1 MSKDAKY
8 TLYFLL
14 TVLALF
20 LCGIWMLSH
29 NGGGGF
35 EWRDSMT
42 QCTFIRQTRIT
53 LDIGALTVCGPD
65 PIFYRVKETAGEVA
79 GLLKDA
85 GEISDALFFPG
96 TPKRGDSYLLIL
108 GESAEK
114 EYLELSSYG
123 LDESGRR
130 NILALSDLSIYVHA
144 GRDGS
149 ETILFPFILLA
160 DAEGHH
166 PQYITSGQ
174 AYALSG
180 SLPEGYGSVT
190 EFLAWF
196 YEQSPLYRVEA
207 CSGETVVVSFLP
219 SSLEGS
225 PMAGYQREE
234 VYQGTFSITA
244 GGDTLTIH
252 IPDPVT
258 AK

>member
-14 TVLALF
+14 TVLVLF

-29 NGGGGF
+29 NGGGGL
-35 EWRDSMT
+35 EWTDSMT
-42 QCTFIRQTRIT
+42 QCTFIRQTQVT

-96 TPKRGDSYLLIL
+96 TPKRDDSYLLIL
-108 GESAEK
+108 GDGAEK
-114 EYLELSSYG
+114 EYLELSARG

-130 NILALSDLSIYVHA
+130 NILALSDLSVYVHA
-144 GRDGS
+144 GRGDS
-149 ETILFPFILLA
+149 KAILFPFILLA
-160 DAEGHH
+160 DDGGH
-166 PQYITSGQ
+166 PSYVTSGQ
-174 AYALSG
+174 AYTLSG
-180 SLPEGYGSVT
+180 SLPEGYGNVT
-190 EFLAWF
+190 GFLAWF
-196 YEQSPLYRVEA
+196 YEQSPLYRVED

-225 PMAGYQREE
+225 VMAENQKEK
-234 VYQGTFSITA
+234 VYLGTFSITT
-244 GGDTLTIH
+244 GEKTLTIDL
-252 IPDPVT
+252 PGQ
-258 AK
+258 

>member
-96 TPKRGDSYLLIL
+96 TPKRDDSYLLIL
-108 GESAEK
+108 GEGAEK
-114 EYLELSSYG
+114 EYLELTSYG
-123 LDESGRR
+123 LDDSGRR
-130 NILALSDLSIYVHA
+130 NTLALSDLSVYVHA
-144 GRDGS
+144 GRGDS
-149 ETILFPFILLA
+149 KAILFPFILLA
-160 DAEGHH
+160 DDGGH
-166 PQYITSGQ
+166 PSYVTSGQ
-174 AYALSG
+174 AYTLSG

-190 EFLAWF
+190 GFLAWF
-196 YEQSPLYRVEA
+196 YEQSPLYRVED

-225 PMAGYQREE
+225 LMAENQKEK
-234 VYQGTFSITA
+234 VYLGTFSITT
-244 GGDTLTIH
+244 GEKTLTIDL
-252 IPDPVT
+252 PGQ
-258 AK
+258 

>member
-20 LCGIWMLSH
+20 FCYIWMLSH
-29 NGGGGF
+29 NGGGGL
-35 EWRDSMT
+35 EWTDSMT

-65 PIFYRVKETAGEVA
+65 PIFYHVKETAGEVA

-96 TPKRGDSYLLIL
+96 TPKRDDSYLLIL
-108 GESAEK
+108 GEGAEK
-114 EYLELSSYG
+114 EYLELTSYG
-123 LDESGRR
+123 LDDSGRR
-130 NILALSDLSIYVHA
+130 NTLALSDLSIYVHA
-144 GRDGS
+144 GRGDS
-149 ETILFPFILLA
+149 KAILFPFILLA
-160 DAEGHH
+160 DDGGH
-166 PQYITSGQ
+166 PSYVTSGQ
-174 AYALSG
+174 AYTLSG

-190 EFLAWF
+190 GFLAWF
-196 YEQSPLYRVEA
+196 YEQSPLYRVED

-225 PMAGYQREE
+225 LMAENQKEK
-234 VYQGTFSITA
+234 VYLGTFSITT
-244 GGDTLTIH
+244 GEKTLTIDL
-252 IPDPVT
+252 PGQ
-258 AK
+258 

>member
-42 QCTFIRQTRIT
+42 QWTFIRQTRIT

-65 PIFYRVKETAGEVA
+65 PIFYHVKETAGEVA

-96 TPKRGDSYLLIL
+96 TPKRDDSYLLIL
-108 GESAEK
+108 GEGAEK
-114 EYLELSSYG
+114 EYLELTSYG
-123 LDESGRR
+123 LDDSGRR
-130 NILALSDLSIYVHA
+130 NTLALSDLSIYVHA
-144 GRDGS
+144 GRGDS
-149 ETILFPFILLA
+149 KAILFPFILLA
-160 DAEGHH
+160 DDGGH
-166 PQYITSGQ
+166 PSYVTSGQ
-174 AYALSG
+174 AYTLSG

-190 EFLAWF
+190 GFLAWF
-196 YEQSPLYRVEA
+196 YEQSPLYRVED

-225 PMAGYQREE
+225 LMAENQKEK
-234 VYQGTFSITA
+234 VYLGTFSITT
-244 GGDTLTIH
+244 GEKTLTIDL
-252 IPDPVT
+252 PGQ
-258 AK
+258 

>member
-14 TVLALF
+14 TVQALF

-29 NGGGGF
+29 NGGGGL
-35 EWRDSMT
+35 EWTDSMT

-65 PIFYRVKETAGEVA
+65 PIFYHVKETAGEVA

-96 TPKRGDSYLLIL
+96 TPKRDDSYLLIL
-108 GESAEK
+108 GEGAEK
-114 EYLELSSYG
+114 EYLELTSYG
-123 LDESGRR
+123 LDDSGRR
-130 NILALSDLSIYVHA
+130 NTLALSDLSIYVHA
-144 GRDGS
+144 GRGDS
-149 ETILFPFILLA
+149 KAILFPFILLA
-160 DAEGHH
+160 DDGGH
-166 PQYITSGQ
+166 PSYVTSGQ
-174 AYALSG
+174 AYTLSG

-190 EFLAWF
+190 GFLAWF
-196 YEQSPLYRVEA
+196 YEQSPLYRVED

-225 PMAGYQREE
+225 LMAENQKEK
-234 VYQGTFSITA
+234 VYLGTFSITT
-244 GGDTLTIH
+244 GEKTLTIDL
-252 IPDPVT
+252 PGQ
-258 AK
+258 

>member
-85 GEISDALFFPG
+85 GEISDALSFPG
-96 TPKRGDSYLLIL
+96 TPKRDDSYLLIL
-108 GESAEK
+108 GDGAEK
-114 EYLELSSYG
+114 EYLELSARG

-130 NILALSDLSIYVHA
+130 NILALSDLSVYVHA
-144 GRDGS
+144 GRGDS
-149 ETILFPFILLA
+149 KAILFPFILLA
-160 DAEGHH
+160 DDDGG
-166 PQYITSGQ
+166 YSKYMTSGH

-190 EFLAWF
+190 GFLAWF
-196 YEQSPLYRVEA
+196 YEQSPLYRVED

-225 PMAGYQREE
+225 LMAENQKEK
-234 VYQGTFSITA
+234 VYLGTFSITT
-244 GGDTLTIH
+244 GEKTLTIDL
-252 IPDPVT
+252 PGQ
-258 AK
+258 

>member
-1 MSKDAKY
+1 MPKDTRY
-8 TLYFLL
+8 TLYLL
-14 TVLALF
+14 LSILALILF
-20 LCGIWMLSH
+20 CVFVPDKPGPA
-29 NGGGGF
+29 
-35 EWRDSMT
+35 WRDSMT
-42 QCTFIRQTRIT
+42 QCTFIRQTRISLPIRGT
-53 LDIGALTVCGPD
+53 TDCGPD
-65 PIFYRVKETAGEVA
+65 PIFYHVKETAGEVA
-79 GLLKDA
+79 DLLKDA

-108 GESAEK
+108 GEGAEK

-130 NILALSDLSIYVHA
+130 NTLALSDLSVYVRS

-160 DAEGHH
+160 DAEGRH

-174 AYALSG
+174 AYTLSG
-180 SLPEGYGSVT
+180 SLPEGYGSAT

-196 YEQSPLYRVEA
+196 YEQSPLYRVED
-207 CSGETVVVSFLP
+207 CSAETVVVSFLP

-234 VYQGTFSITA
+234 VYQGTFFVTA
-244 GGDTLTIH
+244 GVDTLTVDLL
-252 IPDPVT
+252 PR
-258 AK
+258 

>member
-20 LCGIWMLSH
+20 LCYIWMLSH

-65 PIFYRVKETAGEVA
+65 PIFYHVKETAGEVA

-96 TPKRGDSYLLIL
+96 TPKRDDSYLLIL
-108 GESAEK
+108 GEGAEK
-114 EYLELSSYG
+114 EYLELTSYG
-123 LDESGRR
+123 LDDSGRR
-130 NILALSDLSIYVHA
+130 NTLALSDLSIYVHA
-144 GRDGS
+144 GRGDS
-149 ETILFPFILLA
+149 KAILFPFILLA
-160 DAEGHH
+160 DDGGH
-166 PQYITSGQ
+166 PSYVTSGQ
-174 AYALSG
+174 AYTLSG

-190 EFLAWF
+190 GFLAWF
-196 YEQSPLYRVEA
+196 YEQSLLYRVED

-225 PMAGYQREE
+225 LMAENQKEK
-234 VYQGTFSITA
+234 VYLGTFSITT
-244 GGDTLTIH
+244 GEKTLTIDL
-252 IPDPVT
+252 PGQ
-258 AK
+258 

>member
-20 LCGIWMLSH
+20 LCYIWMLSH

-96 TPKRGDSYLLIL
+96 TPKRDDSYLLIL
-108 GESAEK
+108 GDGAEK
-114 EYLELSSYG
+114 EYLELSARG

-130 NILALSDLSIYVHA
+130 NILALSDLSVYVHA
-144 GRDGS
+144 GRGDS
-149 ETILFPFILLA
+149 KAILFPFILLA
-160 DAEGHH
+160 DDGGH
-166 PQYITSGQ
+166 PSYVTSGQ
-174 AYALSG
+174 AYTLSG

-190 EFLAWF
+190 GFLAWF
-196 YEQSPLYRVEA
+196 YEQSPLYRVED

-225 PMAGYQREE
+225 LMAENQKEK
-234 VYQGTFSITA
+234 VYLGTFSITT
-244 GGDTLTIH
+244 GEKTLTIDL
-252 IPDPVT
+252 PGQ
-258 AK
+258 

>member
-29 NGGGGF
+29 NGGGGL
-35 EWRDSMT
+35 EWTDSMT

-65 PIFYRVKETAGEVA
+65 PIFYHVKETAGEVA

-96 TPKRGDSYLLIL
+96 TPKRDDSYLLIL
-108 GESAEK
+108 GEGAEK

-123 LDESGRR
+123 LDDSGRR
-130 NILALSDLSIYVHA
+130 NTLALSDLSIYVHA
-144 GRDGS
+144 GRGDS
-149 ETILFPFILLA
+149 KAILFPFILLA
-160 DAEGHH
+160 DDGGH
-166 PQYITSGQ
+166 PSYVTSGQ
-174 AYALSG
+174 AYTLSG

-190 EFLAWF
+190 GFLAWF
-196 YEQSPLYRVEA
+196 YEQSPLYRVED

-225 PMAGYQREE
+225 VMAESQKEK
-234 VYQGTFSITA
+234 VYLGTFSITT
-244 GGDTLTIH
+244 GEKTLTIDL
-252 IPDPVT
+252 PGQ
-258 AK
+258 

>member
-35 EWRDSMT
+35 EWTDSMT

-85 GEISDALFFPG
+85 GEISDALSFPG
-96 TPKRGDSYLLIL
+96 TPKRDDSYLLIL
-108 GESAEK
+108 GDGAEK
-114 EYLELSSYG
+114 EYLELSARG

-130 NILALSDLSIYVHA
+130 NILALSDLSVYVHA
-144 GRDGS
+144 GRGDS
-149 ETILFPFILLA
+149 KAILFPFILLA
-160 DAEGHH
+160 DDDGDY
-166 PQYITSGQ
+166 PKYVTSGQ
-174 AYALSG
+174 AYTLSG
-180 SLPEGYGSVT
+180 SLPEGCVT
-190 EFLAWF
+190 GFLAWF
-196 YEQSPLYRVEA
+196 YEQSPLYRVED

-225 PMAGYQREE
+225 LMAENQKEK
-234 VYQGTFSITA
+234 VYLGTFSITT
-244 GGDTLTIH
+244 GEKTLTIDL
-252 IPDPVT
+252 PGQ
-258 AK
+258 

>member
-29 NGGGGF
+29 NGGGGL
-35 EWRDSMT
+35 ELTDSMT

-65 PIFYRVKETAGEVA
+65 PIFYHVKETAGEVA

-96 TPKRGDSYLLIL
+96 TPKRDDSYLLIL
-108 GESAEK
+108 GEGAEK

-123 LDESGRR
+123 LDDSGRR
-130 NILALSDLSIYVHA
+130 NTLALSDLSIYVHA
-144 GRDGS
+144 GRGDS
-149 ETILFPFILLA
+149 KAILFPFILLA
-160 DAEGHH
+160 DDGGH
-166 PQYITSGQ
+166 PSYVTSGQ
-174 AYALSG
+174 AYTLSG

-190 EFLAWF
+190 GFLAWF
-196 YEQSPLYRVEA
+196 YEQSPLYRVED

-225 PMAGYQREE
+225 VMAESQKEK
-234 VYQGTFSITA
+234 VYLGTFSITT
-244 GGDTLTIH
+244 GEKTLTIDL
-252 IPDPVT
+252 PGQ
-258 AK
+258 

>member
-29 NGGGGF
+29 NGGGGL
-35 EWRDSMT
+35 EWTDSMT

-65 PIFYRVKETAGEVA
+65 PIFYHVKETAGEVA

-96 TPKRGDSYLLIL
+96 TPKRDDSYLLIL
-108 GESAEK
+108 GEGAEK
-114 EYLELSSYG
+114 EYLELTSYG
-123 LDESGRR
+123 LDDSGRR
-130 NILALSDLSIYVHA
+130 NTLALSDLSIYVHA
-144 GRDGS
+144 GRGDS
-149 ETILFPFILLA
+149 KAILFPFILLA
-160 DAEGHH
+160 DDGGH
-166 PQYITSGQ
+166 PSYVTSGQ
-174 AYALSG
+174 AYTLSG

-190 EFLAWF
+190 GFLAWF
-196 YEQSPLYRVEA
+196 YEQSPLYRVED

-225 PMAGYQREE
+225 LMAENQKEK
-234 VYQGTFSITA
+234 VYLGTFSITT
-244 GGDTLTIH
+244 GEKTLTIDL
-252 IPDPVT
+252 PGQ
-258 AK
+258 

>member
-1 MSKDAKY
+1 MPKDARY
-8 TLYFLL
+8 TLYLL
-14 TVLALF
+14 LSILALILFRVF
-20 LCGIWMLSH
+20 LPDKPGPT
-29 NGGGGF
+29 
-35 EWRDSMT
+35 WRDSMT
-42 QCTFIRQTRIT
+42 QCTFIRQTRISLPIRGT
-53 LDIGALTVCGPD
+53 TDCDPD
-65 PIFYRVKETAGEVA
+65 PVFYHVKETAKEVA

-108 GESAEK
+108 GEGAEK

-130 NILALSDLSIYVHA
+130 NTLALSDLSVYVRS

-160 DAEGHH
+160 NEEGY
-166 PQYITSGQ
+166 PKYMTSGQ
-174 AYALSG
+174 AYTLSG
-180 SLPEGYGSVT
+180 SLPEGYGSAT
-190 EFLAWF
+190 GFLAWF

-225 PMAGYQREE
+225 PMAGDQREE
-234 VYQGTFSITA
+234 VYQGTFFITA
-244 GGDTLTIH
+244 GRDTLTVDLL
-252 IPDPVT
+252 PR
-258 AK
+258 

>member
-20 LCGIWMLSH
+20 LCYIWMLSH

-96 TPKRGDSYLLIL
+96 TPKRDDSYLLIL
-108 GESAEK
+108 GEGAEK
-114 EYLELSSYG
+114 EYLELTSYG
-123 LDESGRR
+123 LDDSGRR
-130 NILALSDLSIYVHA
+130 NTLALSDLSIYVHA
-144 GRDGS
+144 GRGDS
-149 ETILFPFILLA
+149 KAILFPFILLA
-160 DAEGHH
+160 DDGGH
-166 PQYITSGQ
+166 PSYVTSGQ
-174 AYALSG
+174 AYTLSG

-190 EFLAWF
+190 GFLAWF
-196 YEQSPLYRVEA
+196 YEQSPLYRVED

-225 PMAGYQREE
+225 LMAENQKEK
-234 VYQGTFSITA
+234 VYLGTFSITT
-244 GGDTLTIH
+244 GEKTLTIDL
-252 IPDPVT
+252 PGQ
-258 AK
+258 

>member
-20 LCGIWMLSH
+20 LCYIWMLSH

-96 TPKRGDSYLLIL
+96 TP
-108 GESAEK
+108 E
-114 EYLELSSYG
+114 
-123 LDESGRR
+123 
-130 NILALSDLSIYVHA
+130 A
-144 GRDGS
+144 GRQLSADPGRWGGEGVPGAVRPWPGRVRAQEYPCAVGPLRICPCWAGRSAKRSCSPSSCWHDDDGDY
-149 ETILFPFILLA
+149 PK
-160 DAEGHH
+160 
-166 PQYITSGQ
+166 YVTSGQ
-174 AYALSG
+174 AYTLSG

-190 EFLAWF
+190 GFLAWF
-196 YEQSPLYRVEA
+196 YEQSLLYRVED

-225 PMAGYQREE
+225 LMAENQKEK
-234 VYQGTFSITA
+234 VYLGTFSITT
-244 GGDTLTIH
+244 GEKTLTIDL
-252 IPDPVT
+252 PGQ
-258 AK
+258 

>member
-1 MSKDAKY
+1 MPKDTRY
-8 TLYFLL
+8 TLYLL
-14 TVLALF
+14 LSILALILF
-20 LCGIWMLSH
+20 CVFVPDKPGPA
-29 NGGGGF
+29 
-35 EWRDSMT
+35 WRDSMT
-42 QCTFIRQTRIT
+42 QCTFIRQTRISLPIRGT
-53 LDIGALTVCGPD
+53 TDCGPD
-65 PIFYRVKETAGEVA
+65 PIFYHVKETAGEVA

-108 GESAEK
+108 GDGAEK
-114 EYLELSSYG
+114 EYLELTFYG
-123 LDESGRR
+123 LDDSGRR
-130 NILALSDLSIYVHA
+130 NTLALSDLSVYVRS

-160 DAEGHH
+160 DEEGYPKYMTPGH
-166 PQYITSGQ
+166 

-190 EFLAWF
+190 GFLAWF

-225 PMAGYQREE
+225 PMTENQKEE
-234 VYQGTFSITA
+234 VYPGTFSITT
-244 GGDTLTIH
+244 GEKTLTIDL
-252 IPDPVT
+252 PGQ
-258 AK
+258 

>member
-85 GEISDALFFPG
+85 GEISDALSFPG
-96 TPKRGDSYLLIL
+96 TLKRDDSYLLIL
-108 GESAEK
+108 GDGAEK
-114 EYLELSSYG
+114 EYLELSARG

-130 NILALSDLSIYVHA
+130 NILALSDLSVYVHA
-144 GRDGS
+144 GRGDS
-149 ETILFPFILLA
+149 KAILFPFILLA
-160 DAEGHH
+160 DDDGGY
-166 PQYITSGQ
+166 PKYVTSGQ
-174 AYALSG
+174 AYTLSG

-190 EFLAWF
+190 GFLAWF
-196 YEQSPLYRVEA
+196 YEQSLLYRVED

-225 PMAGYQREE
+225 LMAENQKEK
-234 VYQGTFSITA
+234 VYLGTFSITT
-244 GGDTLTIH
+244 GEKTLTIDL
-252 IPDPVT
+252 PGQ
-258 AK
+258 

>member
-20 LCGIWMLSH
+20 LCYIWMLSH

-65 PIFYRVKETAGEVA
+65 PIFYHVKETAGEVA

-96 TPKRGDSYLLIL
+96 TPKRDDSYLLIL
-108 GESAEK
+108 GEGAEK
-114 EYLELSSYG
+114 EYLELTSYG
-123 LDESGRR
+123 LDDSGRR
-130 NILALSDLSIYVHA
+130 NTLALSDLSIYVHA
-144 GRDGS
+144 GRGDS
-149 ETILFPFILLA
+149 KAILFPFILLA
-160 DAEGHH
+160 DDGGH
-166 PQYITSGQ
+166 PSYVTSGQ
-174 AYALSG
+174 AYTLSG

-190 EFLAWF
+190 GFLAWF
-196 YEQSPLYRVEA
+196 YEQSPLYRVED

-225 PMAGYQREE
+225 LMAENQKEK
-234 VYQGTFSITA
+234 VYLGTFSITT
-244 GGDTLTIH
+244 GEKTLTIDL
-252 IPDPVT
+252 PGQ
-258 AK
+258 

>member
-1 MSKDAKY
+1 M
-8 TLYFLL
+8 
-14 TVLALF
+14 LALF

-53 LDIGALTVCGPD
+53 LDIGALTGCDPD
-65 PIFYRVKETAGEVA
+65 PIFYHVKETAREVA

-96 TPKRGDSYLLIL
+96 TPKRDDSYLLIL
-108 GESAEK
+108 GEGAEK
-114 EYLELSSYG
+114 EYLELSARG

-130 NILALSDLSIYVHA
+130 NILALSDLSVYVHA
-144 GRDGS
+144 GRGDS
-149 ETILFPFILLA
+149 KALLFPFILLA
-160 DAEGHH
+160 DDDGGY
-166 PQYITSGQ
+166 PKYVTSGQ
-174 AYALSG
+174 AYTLSG

-190 EFLAWF
+190 GFLAWF
-196 YEQSPLYRVEA
+196 YEQSPLYRVED

-225 PMAGYQREE
+225 VMAESQKEK
-234 VYQGTFSITA
+234 VYLGTFSITT
-244 GGDTLTIH
+244 GEKTLTIDL
-252 IPDPVT
+252 PGQ
-258 AK
+258 

>member
-65 PIFYRVKETAGEVA
+65 PIFYHVKETAGEVA

-96 TPKRGDSYLLIL
+96 TPKRDDSYLLIL
-108 GESAEK
+108 GEGAEK
-114 EYLELSSYG
+114 EYLELTSYG
-123 LDESGRR
+123 LDDSGRR
-130 NILALSDLSIYVHA
+130 NTLALSDLSIYVHA
-144 GRDGS
+144 GRGDS
-149 ETILFPFILLA
+149 KAILFPFILLA
-160 DAEGHH
+160 DDGGH
-166 PQYITSGQ
+166 PSYVTSGQ
-174 AYALSG
+174 AYTLSG

-190 EFLAWF
+190 GFLAWF
-196 YEQSPLYRVEA
+196 YEQSPLYRVED

-225 PMAGYQREE
+225 LMAENQKEK
-234 VYQGTFSITA
+234 VYLGTFSITT
-244 GGDTLTIH
+244 GEKTLTIDL
-252 IPDPVT
+252 PGQ
-258 AK
+258 

>member
-20 LCGIWMLSH
+20 LCYIWMLFH
-29 NGGGGF
+29 NGGGGL
-35 EWRDSMT
+35 EWTDSMT

-53 LDIGALTVCGPD
+53 LDIGALTGCDPD
-65 PIFYRVKETAGEVA
+65 PIFYHVKETAGEVA
-79 GLLKDA
+79 GMLKDA

-108 GESAEK
+108 GEGAEK
-114 EYLELSSYG
+114 EYLELTSYG
-123 LDESGRR
+123 LDDSGRR
-130 NILALSDLSIYVHA
+130 NTLALSDLSVYVRS

-160 DAEGHH
+160 DEEGY
-166 PQYITSGQ
+166 PKYMTPGQ

-190 EFLAWF
+190 GFLAWF
-196 YEQSPLYRVEA
+196 YEQSPLYRVED
-207 CSGETVVVSFLP
+207 CSVETVVLSFLP
-219 SSLEGS
+219 SSLEES
-225 PMAGYQREE
+225 PMPENQKES
-234 VYQGTFSITA
+234 VYCGTFSITA
-244 GGDTLTIH
+244 GEKTLTIDL
-252 IPDPVT
+252 PGQ
-258 AK
+258 

>member
-20 LCGIWMLSH
+20 LCYIWMLSH

-96 TPKRGDSYLLIL
+96 TPKRDDSYLLIL
-108 GESAEK
+108 GDGAEK
-114 EYLELSSYG
+114 EYLELSARG

-144 GRDGS
+144 GRGDS
-149 ETILFPFILLA
+149 KAILFPFILLA
-160 DAEGHH
+160 DDGGH
-166 PQYITSGQ
+166 PSYVTSGQ
-174 AYALSG
+174 AYTLSG

-190 EFLAWF
+190 GFLAWF
-196 YEQSPLYRVEA
+196 YEQSPLYRVED

-225 PMAGYQREE
+225 LMAENQKEK
-234 VYQGTFSITA
+234 VYLGTFSITT
-244 GGDTLTIH
+244 GEKTLTIDL
-252 IPDPVT
+252 PGQ
-258 AK
+258 